1 MKDYLVKSF
10 EKSLNERKEYYLYDI
25 PIFILNPF
33 SEEIKIDDVVEEIT
47 NIIPYKFLK
56 GLEGV
61 YVGDFPE
68 LKDRDIHAML
78 KDDAIYL
85 SSILPDDESV
95 SYDLIVSDVVHEIAH
110 LLENKQYYEIYGDK
124 EIETEYLGKKKRLVD
139 LLRANGISFHGMG
152 KLFFSEEHVDELDN
166 FLYDQIGYDKI
177 IPLTVGLFTS
187 PYSVTSLREYFA
199 NGFEEYLSG
208 DKDYLKEISP
218 SLYIK
223 IEFLIKGE

>member
-177 IPLTVGLFTS
+177 IP
-187 PYSVTSLREYFA
+187 
-199 NGFEEYLSG
+199 
-208 DKDYLKEISP
+208 
-218 SLYIK
+218 
-223 IEFLIKGE
+223 